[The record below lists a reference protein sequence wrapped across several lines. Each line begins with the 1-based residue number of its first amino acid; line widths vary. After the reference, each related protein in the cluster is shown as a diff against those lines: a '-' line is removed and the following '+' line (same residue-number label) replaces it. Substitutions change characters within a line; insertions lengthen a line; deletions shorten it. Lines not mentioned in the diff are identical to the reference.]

1 MNFSFGRRQEKVDW
15 RILGD
20 KAFNST
26 VYQILIYL
34 NRMEC
39 TIGIQYMYL
48 LVGVFRI
55 YTLVNNWQS
64 QSGGWVSEKH
74 PGASTISN

>member
-1 MNFSFGRRQEKVDW
+1 
-15 RILGD
+15 
-20 KAFNST
+20 
-26 VYQILIYL
+26 
-34 NRMEC
+34 MEC

-74 PGASTISN
+74 PGASTISNLPLDGDLTSHGWQMRAPSHEPPHGMGEA